1 MALEGITVL
10 LCQKQRHFCG
20 LDSDMCSKHG
30 VTNQGMIFSFFFLR
44 QTKWK
49 TPDKFWF
56 SLQGIPPLPFFF
68 FLHAFHKPE
77 DIHINTDMVEQQN
90 IWKWH
95 GWKATTWQTFNSLV
109 CGPPWKHLT
118 WVELL
123 LQITPITCWLSFPG
137 TVESTVHIGHL
148 ELHTQKAFSVTEL
161 TQVGK
166 TYSASFSSI

>member
-1 MALEGITVL
+1 MVL
-10 LCQKQRHFCG
+10 QIKEWFFR
-20 LDSDMCSKHG
+20 
-30 VTNQGMIFSFFFLR
+30 FFFFVKQNEKHLTNFDFR
-44 QTKWK
+44 CRA
-49 TPDKFWF
+49 
-56 SLQGIPPLPFFF
+56 SPPLPFFF

>member
-56 SLQGIPPLPFFF
+56 SLQGIPPPSLFFF
-68 FLHAFHKPE
+68 FYTRFTNQKTFTLILTWSSNKTSGNGMAERQQHGKHLIAWCVGPPE
-77 DIHINTDMVEQQN
+77 N
-90 IWKWH
+90 IWPGLNYCCK
-95 GWKATTWQTFNSLV
+95 
-109 CGPPWKHLT
+109 
-118 WVELL
+118 L
-123 LQITPITCWLSFPG
+123 LQ
-137 TVESTVHIGHL
+137 
-148 ELHTQKAFSVTEL
+148 LHVD
-161 TQVGK
+161 
-166 TYSASFSSI
+166 SASPAQSSRLYTSAILNSTHRKHFQ